1 MTSML
6 VVRIKDKKTTVLVV
20 TMARIILTMNI
31 QQILNMVIEKLIFA
45 EGYVAIV
52 KA

>member
-45 EGYVAIV
+45 EGYVAIM

>member
-6 VVRIKDKKTTVLVV
+6 VARIKDKKTPILMV

-31 QQILNMVIEKLIFA
+31 QPILNMVTEKLVFTEAYI
-45 EGYVAIV
+45 AIV
-52 KA
+52 KV

>member
-6 VVRIKDKKTTVLVV
+6 VARIKDKTTILMV

-31 QQILNMVIEKLIFA
+31 QQILNMVTEKLVFTK
-45 EGYVAIV
+45 GYVAIV
-52 KA
+52 KV

>member
-6 VVRIKDKKTTVLVV
+6 VARIKDKTTILMV

-31 QQILNMVIEKLIFA
+31 QQILNMVTEKLVFA
-45 EGYVAIV
+45 KGYVAIV
-52 KA
+52 KV

>member
-6 VVRIKDKKTTVLVV
+6 VARIKDKKTTILMV
-20 TMARIILTMNI
+20 TMARIILTTNI
-31 QQILNMVIEKLIFA
+31 QQILNMVTEKLIFA

-52 KA
+52 KL